1 MKTSTVKTNLDGPV
15 GSRVSLLA
23 TAIILSMVLTGGPL
37 ATAQAVYGSIFGTVS
52 DKSGAA
58 LPTITVT
65 VTDVSK
71 GTSVIVK
78 TNDTGLYRV
87 QHLIPDTYSVQ
98 AEGAGFSKT
107 VVNNVV
113 VYADTSPE
121 VDLQMTVGAVS
132 NTVVVTDETPLLE
145 TDRAEVSTILDE
157 RAVENLPNFN
167 RNFTAFELLT
177 PGTSYIGW
185 GPGEAGDNPQRSEAI
200 EVDGQLPFATGY
212 ELDGTDN
219 QEPIDGVAIISPN
232 ADAISE
238 VKVNAQ
244 NYDAE
249 FGKAVAGLVT
259 VQTKSGTNKF
269 HGTAFD
275 YRRSDAQQAR
285 DPFAN
290 QSINPLTGKYLAST
304 LHNQFGGTVGG
315 PIIKDKLFFFAD
327 YQGQREKTGGAG
339 LTTVPTATALSTCT
353 SGGTCDLSDY
363 IQFGEQIYKP
373 NYLDDV
379 TNAGRTAYPNNQI
392 PASDLSS
399 AAVNYFKLLPHPN
412 VAGSGLINNYSY
424 TGSGIYNNNQ
434 YDVRGDDRLTDKLH
448 VFGRYTRFSGSLSG
462 PSQLGAAGGGSIGPI
477 AGTDAFHYNSVASG
491 GDYVLNA
498 KWLTDF
504 RFAYYSIYNNTVA
517 QNYNQPLGNNLGIPN
532 ANGSDLSLY
541 GGLPQFNID
550 APAATGANGG
560 GNLEYGQNTNP
571 SLEEISQYQ
580 FVNNWS
586 HTIGNHNIK
595 FGIDYRYGKAHLVS
609 VESNALRSGTYFAHA
624 ARTSGVDAEGNQS
637 PGLGFGTFLLGD
649 ATTFWRTETAN
660 VAAQS
665 RQNRIFSYVQDQW
678 RATQKLSINYG
689 VRWEIYTPETVTAS
703 GAGGLLDLD
712 TGNVNITGVGQVNS
726 AANVQNNLSMFAPR
740 LGVAYQIR
748 PKTVIRAGYGLA
760 FGQGW
765 AGDSFGEDMTGS
777 FPSQIQQNVQPVSGF
792 AAVFNLTNTETLSN
806 GTTVVQ
812 AGPPSYTFPAT
823 PSSGLYQLP
832 NGIYQDTR
840 TTRVRLP
847 SVNGFNFTVQQELSP
862 TATFQIAFVGA
873 QAYHNMF
880 DSSPTFNA
888 NEETLAG
895 FEQVNPN
902 NTTPTGGS
910 CAGLSASIAP
920 SSCFYTGP
928 QRSPFYDGT
937 AQSQLG
943 VKFGHPYGWTQR
955 IDYAIN
961 QATENYSA
969 LQAVLVKRIS
979 SGLSFTSNYTW
990 SHALS
995 HEAYEFGINP
1005 KIGRGNSYYNRRQ
1018 AFIWAGDYDL
1028 PFGKGKAFGGN
1039 AAPITRYF
1047 ISGFQLNTSFSWQ
1060 GGLPFTACYNE
1071 IALDNDVAANDGC
1084 GPSFVSKVPGTRIT
1098 LHKGKFDPIGDDVP
1112 FMPESPYP
1120 LTPPGTADNR
1130 WGPWARP
1137 AAGTWGNLG
1146 RDALWG
1152 PGIVNVDASLSKS
1165 FQLREGMSLQFI
1177 LQAYNVFN
1185 HVNLNGP
1192 NSCVDCGGNAGTIQ
1206 STLGSQFDGTT
1217 LRRLQFAGRY
1227 SF

>member
-1 MKTSTVKTNLDGPV
+1 MRRLAVFVLFVVFAICARAQFDTATVLGTVTDPSGAVVPHAQVALRNTATGT
-15 GSRVSLLA
+15 LA
-23 TAIILSMVLTGGPL
+23 TATSDDRGEFRFVDISIGPYELKVTAPGFQSASAKFELTVGAHQRVDIPLKLGKAETTVTTTANVTQLETESSERGQVVNEREIAELPLNGRQYSQLVELTAGVVPSPSELSTGYGQREGSFDINGLRSVFNNYMLDGLDNNFYGTSNQGFSNQVVQLSPDAVAEFQVVTNNMSAEFGRSGGATINVVTRYGTNEFHGRAWEFLRNTALDASGFFLPNPNAAGQIEKPALHQNQYGVTLGGPL
-37 ATAQAVYGSIFGTVS
+37 
-52 DKSGAA
+52 K
-58 LPTITVT
+58 
-65 VTDVSK
+65 
-71 GTSVIVK
+71 
-78 TNDTGLYRV
+78 
-87 QHLIPDTYSVQ
+87 
-98 AEGAGFSKT
+98 
-107 VVNNVV
+107 
-113 VYADTSPE
+113 
-121 VDLQMTVGAVS
+121 
-132 NTVVVTDETPLLE
+132 
-145 TDRAEVSTILDE
+145 
-157 RAVENLPNFN
+157 
-167 RNFTAFELLT
+167 
-177 PGTSYIGW
+177 
-185 GPGEAGDNPQRSEAI
+185 
-200 EVDGQLPFATGY
+200 
-212 ELDGTDN
+212 
-219 QEPIDGVAIISPN
+219 
-232 ADAISE
+232 
-238 VKVNAQ
+238 
-244 NYDAE
+244 
-249 FGKAVAGLVT
+249 
-259 VQTKSGTNKF
+259 
-269 HGTAFD
+269 
-275 YRRSDAQQAR
+275 
-285 DPFAN
+285 
-290 QSINPLTGKYLAST
+290 
-304 LHNQFGGTVGG
+304 
-315 PIIKDKLFFFAD
+315 KDKLFFFAD

-665 RQNRIFSYVQDQW
+665 RQSRIFSYVQDQW